1 MEKNFYSIFKTFF
14 KVGTLLLG
22 GGYVILPLLT
32 SELVE
37 KKNWLT
43 SDELCEFYA
52 LGASLPGIIAANTAI
67 FTGRKLLGTKGA
79 IAATIG
85 MILPAFLAIVLL
97 AAILSEIINKPSV
110 QHIFW
115 GVGIGVITLLFLA
128 VKEMWKK
135 SVNDKFSLAIYLGC
149 LILALSKKVSLAIII
164 IGALIFGILWQK
176 FEDKNLQKMQ
186 LSPSCNDNTKGEK

>member
-1 MEKNFYSIFKTFF
+1 MEKNCYTIFKTFF

-37 KKNWLT
+37 KKNWIT

-52 LGASLPGIIAANTAI
+52 IGASLPGIIAANTAI

-79 IAATIG
+79 VAATVG
-85 MILPAFLAIVLL
+85 MVLPAFLAIVLL
-97 AAILSEIINKPSV
+97 ATILSEIINLPTT

-115 GVGIGVITLLFLA
+115 GVGIGVIVLLFLA

-135 SVNDKFSLAIYLGC
+135 SVNDKFSLTIYIVC
-149 LILALSKKVSLAIII
+149 TILALTRKVPLALII
-164 IGALIFGILWQK
+164 IGALVCGITWQK
-176 FEDKNLQKMQ
+176 FEDRQKLKN
-186 LSPSCNDNTKGEK
+186 EKAEGKE

>member
-1 MEKNFYSIFKTFF
+1 MLYNKVMDKNFYGIFKTFF

-32 SELVE
+32 SELVD
-37 KKNWLT
+37 KKKWIT
-43 SDELCEFYA
+43 SEELCEFYA

-85 MILPAFLAIVLL
+85 MILPAFLAIVLF
-97 AAILSEIINKPSV
+97 ASILSELITKPSV

-115 GVGIGVITLLFLA
+115 GVGIGVIVLLFLA

-135 SVNDKFSLAIYLGC
+135 SVTDKFSILTYIICLA
-149 LILALSKKVSLAIII
+149 LALSGKVPPSITVIF
-164 IGALIFGILWQK
+164 ALFFGIFWQK
-176 FEDKNLQKMQ
+176 IEDLKKN
-186 LSPSCNDNTKGEK
+186 KGGKA

>member
-1 MEKNFYSIFKTFF
+1 MEKNCYTIFKTFF

-37 KKNWLT
+37 KKNWIT

-52 LGASLPGIIAANTAI
+52 IGASLPGIIAANTAI
-67 FTGRKLLGTKGA
+67 FIGRKLLGTKGA
-79 IAATIG
+79 VAATVG
-85 MILPAFLAIVLL
+85 MVLPAFLAIVLL
-97 AAILSEIINKPSV
+97 ATILSEIINLPTT

-115 GVGIGVITLLFLA
+115 GVGIGVIVLLFLA

-135 SVNDKFSLAIYLGC
+135 SVNDKFSLTVYIVC
-149 LILALSKKVSLAIII
+149 TILALTRKVPLALII
-164 IGALIFGILWQK
+164 IGALVCGITWQK
-176 FEDKNLQKMQ
+176 FEDRQKLKN
-186 LSPSCNDNTKGEK
+186 EKAEGKE

>member
-1 MEKNFYSIFKTFF
+1 MDKNFYGIFKTFF

-32 SELVE
+32 CELVE
-37 KKNWLT
+37 KKKWIT
-43 SDELCEFYA
+43 SDELCEYYA

-79 IAATIG
+79 IAAVLG
-85 MILPAFLAIVLL
+85 MIMPAFLAIVLL
-97 AAILSEIINKPSV
+97 ASIFAEIINRPSI

-135 SVNDKFSLAIYLGC
+135 SVNDKFSLGIYLGC
-149 LILALSKKVSLAIII
+149 LVLALSKKVSLALII
-164 IGALIFGILWQK
+164 IGAIIFGIIWQK
-176 FEDKNLQKMQ
+176 LEDRVNADKIKME
-186 LSPSCNDNTKGEK
+186 DGK

>member
-1 MEKNFYSIFKTFF
+1 MEKNCYTIFKTFF

-37 KKNWLT
+37 KKNWIT

-52 LGASLPGIIAANTAI
+52 IGASLPGIIAANTAI

-79 IAATIG
+79 VAATVG

-97 AAILSEIINKPSV
+97 ATILSEIINLPTT

-115 GVGIGVITLLFLA
+115 GVGIGVIVLLFLA

-135 SVNDKFSLAIYLGC
+135 SVNDKFSLTVYIVC
-149 LILALSKKVSLAIII
+149 TILALTRKVPLALII
-164 IGALIFGILWQK
+164 IGALVCGITWQK
-176 FEDKNLQKMQ
+176 FEDRQKLKN
-186 LSPSCNDNTKGEK
+186 EKAEGKE

>member
-1 MEKNFYSIFKTFF
+1 MEKNCYTIFKTFF

-37 KKNWLT
+37 KKNWIT

-52 LGASLPGIIAANTAI
+52 IGASLPGIIAANTAI

-79 IAATIG
+79 VAATVG
-85 MILPAFLAIVLL
+85 MVLPAFLAIVLL
-97 AAILSEIINKPSV
+97 ATILSEIINLPTT

-115 GVGIGVITLLFLA
+115 GVGIGVIVLLFLA

-135 SVNDKFSLAIYLGC
+135 SVNDKFSLTVYIVC
-149 LILALSKKVSLAIII
+149 TILALTRKVPLALII
-164 IGALIFGILWQK
+164 IGALVCGITWQK
-176 FEDKNLQKMQ
+176 FEDRQK
-186 LSPSCNDNTKGEK
+186 LKKEKAEGKE

>member
-1 MEKNFYSIFKTFF
+1 MEKNCYTIFKTFF

-37 KKNWLT
+37 KKNWIT

-52 LGASLPGIIAANTAI
+52 IGASLPGIIAANTAI

-79 IAATIG
+79 VAATVG
-85 MILPAFLAIVLL
+85 MVLPAFLAIVLL
-97 AAILSEIINKPSV
+97 ATILSEIIDLPTT

-115 GVGIGVITLLFLA
+115 GVGIGVIVLLFLA

-135 SVNDKFSLAIYLGC
+135 SVNDKFSLTVYIVC
-149 LILALSKKVSLAIII
+149 TILALTRKVPLALII
-164 IGALIFGILWQK
+164 IGALVCGITWQK
-176 FEDKNLQKMQ
+176 FEDRQKLKN
-186 LSPSCNDNTKGEK
+186 EKAEGKE

>member
-1 MEKNFYSIFKTFF
+1 MEKNCYTIFKTFF

-37 KKNWLT
+37 KKQWIT
-43 SDELCEFYA
+43 TDELCEFYA
-52 LGASLPGIIAANTAI
+52 IGASLPGIIAANTAI

-79 IAATIG
+79 VAATVG
-85 MILPAFLAIVLL
+85 MVLPAFLAIVLL
-97 AAILSEIINKPSV
+97 ATILSEIINLPTT

-115 GVGIGVITLLFLA
+115 GVGIGVIVLLFLA

-135 SVNDKFSLAIYLGC
+135 SVNDKFTLSIYIVC
-149 LILALSKKVSLAIII
+149 TILALTRKVPLALII
-164 IGALIFGILWQK
+164 IGALICGIVWQK
-176 FEDKNLQKMQ
+176 FEDKQK
-186 LSPSCNDNTKGEK
+186 LKNEKAEGKE

>member
-1 MEKNFYSIFKTFF
+1 MEKSFWSIFKTFF

-37 KKNWLT
+37 KKHWIT

-67 FTGRKLLGTKGA
+67 FTGRKLLGRKGA

-85 MILPAFLAIVLL
+85 VVLPSFLAIVLL
-97 AAILSEIINKPSV
+97 ASILSEIVDKPSV

-128 VKEMWKK
+128 VKEMWTKC
-135 SVNDKFSLAIYLGC
+135 VVDKFSICVYSVC
-149 LILALSKKVSLAIII
+149 LILAFTRVIPLSLIVILALVSGIIFQRI
-164 IGALIFGILWQK
+164 
-176 FEDKNLQKMQ
+176 EDKKNLKNNKEDEQ
-186 LSPSCNDNTKGEK
+186 C

>member
-32 SELVE
+32 SELVD
-37 KKNWLT
+37 KKRWLT

-79 IAATIG
+79 IAATCG
-85 MILPAFLAIVLL
+85 MITPAFLAIVLL
-97 AAILSEIINKPSV
+97 ASIFSEIVSKPTVSHV
-110 QHIFW
+110 FW
-115 GVGIGVITLLFLA
+115 GVGIGIIALLFLA

-135 SVNDKFSLAIYLGC
+135 SVNDKFSVAIYLVC
-149 LILALSKKVSLAIII
+149 LILALSGKIPLSFII
-164 IGALIFGILWQK
+164 IGALFVGVFWQK
-176 FEDKNLQKMQ
+176 IKNRKQNGGAK
-186 LSPSCNDNTKGEK
+186 E

>member
-1 MEKNFYSIFKTFF
+1 MLYNKVMDKNFYGIFKTFF

-32 SELVE
+32 SELVD
-37 KKNWLT
+37 KKKWIT
-43 SDELCEFYA
+43 SEELCEFYA

-79 IAATIG
+79 IAATVG
-85 MILPAFLAIVLL
+85 MVLPAFLAIVLF
-97 AAILSEIINKPSV
+97 ASILSELITKPSV

-115 GVGIGVITLLFLA
+115 GVGIGVIVLLFLA

-135 SVNDKFSLAIYLGC
+135 SVTDKFSILTYIICLA
-149 LILALSKKVSLAIII
+149 LALSGKVPPSITVIF
-164 IGALIFGILWQK
+164 ALFFGIFWQK
-176 FEDKNLQKMQ
+176 IEDLKKN
-186 LSPSCNDNTKGEK
+186 KGGEA

>member
-1 MEKNFYSIFKTFF
+1 MEKNCYTIFKTFF

-37 KKNWLT
+37 KKNWIT

-52 LGASLPGIIAANTAI
+52 IGASLPGIIAANTAI

-79 IAATIG
+79 VAATVG
-85 MILPAFLAIVLL
+85 MVLPAFLAIVLL
-97 AAILSEIINKPSV
+97 ATILSEIINLPIT

-115 GVGIGVITLLFLA
+115 GVGIGVIVLLFLA

-135 SVNDKFSLAIYLGC
+135 SVNDKFSLTVYIVC
-149 LILALSKKVSLAIII
+149 TILALTRKVPLALII
-164 IGALIFGILWQK
+164 IGALVCGITWQK
-176 FEDKNLQKMQ
+176 FEDRQKLKN
-186 LSPSCNDNTKGEK
+186 EKAEGKE

>member
-1 MEKNFYSIFKTFF
+1 MDKNFYGIFKTFF

-32 SELVE
+32 SELVD
-37 KKNWLT
+37 KRKWIT
-43 SDELCEFYA
+43 SEELCEFYA

-79 IAATIG
+79 IAATVG
-85 MILPAFLAIVLL
+85 MILPAFLAIVLF
-97 AAILSEIINKPSV
+97 ASILSELIAKPSV

-115 GVGIGVITLLFLA
+115 GVSIGVIVLLFLA

-135 SVNDKFSLAIYLGC
+135 SVTDMFSIMTYVICLLLAISGKVPPS
-149 LILALSKKVSLAIII
+149 ITVIFALF
-164 IGALIFGILWQK
+164 FGIIWQK
-176 FEDKNLQKMQ
+176 FEDKKK
-186 LSPSCNDNTKGEK
+186 SKGGEE

>member
-1 MEKNFYSIFKTFF
+1 MEKNCYTIFKTFF

-37 KKNWLT
+37 KKSWIT

-52 LGASLPGIIAANTAI
+52 IGASLPGIIAVNTAI

-79 IAATIG
+79 VAATVG
-85 MILPAFLAIVLL
+85 MVLPAFLAIVLL
-97 AAILSEIINKPSV
+97 ATILSEIINLPTT

-115 GVGIGVITLLFLA
+115 GVGIGVIVLLFLA

-135 SVNDKFSLAIYLGC
+135 SVNDKFSLTVYIVGT
-149 LILALSKKVSLAIII
+149 ILALTRKVPLALII
-164 IGALIFGILWQK
+164 IGALVCGITWQK
-176 FEDKNLQKMQ
+176 FEDKQK
-186 LSPSCNDNTKGEK
+186 LKNEKAEGKE

>member
-1 MEKNFYSIFKTFF
+1 MEKNCYTIFKTFF

-37 KKNWLT
+37 KKNWIT

-52 LGASLPGIIAANTAI
+52 IGASLPGIIAANTAI

-79 IAATIG
+79 IAATVG
-85 MILPAFLAIVLL
+85 MVLPAFLAIVLL
-97 AAILSEIINKPSV
+97 ATILSEIINLPTT

-115 GVGIGVITLLFLA
+115 GVGIGVIVLLFLA

-135 SVNDKFSLAIYLGC
+135 SVNDKFSLTVYIVC
-149 LILALSKKVSLAIII
+149 TILALTRKVPLALIIV
-164 IGALIFGILWQK
+164 GALVCGITWQK
-176 FEDKNLQKMQ
+176 FEDKQK
-186 LSPSCNDNTKGEK
+186 LKNEKAEGKE

>member
-1 MEKNFYSIFKTFF
+1 MEKSFWSIFKTFF

-37 KKNWLT
+37 KKHWIT

-67 FTGRKLLGTKGA
+67 FTGRKLLGRKGA

-85 MILPAFLAIVLL
+85 VVLPSFLAIVLL
-97 AAILSEIINKPSV
+97 ASILSEIIDKLSV

-128 VKEMWKK
+128 VKEMWTKC
-135 SVNDKFSLAIYLGC
+135 VVDKFSICVYSVC
-149 LILALSKKVSLAIII
+149 LILAFTRVIPLSLIVILALVSGIIFQRI
-164 IGALIFGILWQK
+164 
-176 FEDKNLQKMQ
+176 EDKKNLK
-186 LSPSCNDNTKGEK
+186 NNKGDEKC

>member
-1 MEKNFYSIFKTFF
+1 MEKSFWSIFF
-14 KVGTLLLG
+14 KVGTLLLF

-37 KKNWLT
+37 KKHWIT

-67 FTGRKLLGTKGA
+67 FTGRKLLGRKGA

-85 MILPAFLAIVLL
+85 IVLPSFLAIVLL
-97 AAILSEIINKPSV
+97 ASILSEIVDKPSV

-128 VKEMWKK
+128 VKEMWTKC
-135 SVNDKFSLAIYLGC
+135 VVDKFSICVYSVC
-149 LILALSKKVSLAIII
+149 LILAFTRVIPLSLIVILALVSGIIFQRI
-164 IGALIFGILWQK
+164 
-176 FEDKNLQKMQ
+176 EDKKNLK
-186 LSPSCNDNTKGEK
+186 NNKGDEKC